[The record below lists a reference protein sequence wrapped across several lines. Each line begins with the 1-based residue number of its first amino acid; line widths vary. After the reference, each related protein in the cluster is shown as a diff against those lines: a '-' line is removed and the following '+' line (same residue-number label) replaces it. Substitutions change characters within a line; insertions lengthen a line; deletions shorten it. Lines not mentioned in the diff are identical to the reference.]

1 MIVNNQS
8 VSGPVKFINSILNS
22 YATIFF
28 ANNRWLGLVLLLATF
43 NTPFIGLAGVIGVTI
58 SIITARVLK
67 ITTHDDQSGYYSF
80 NSLLVSLAAAFFFP
94 GRGFDISYLFLIIVF
109 ASIFTTILSNALAKY
124 FQYHLY
130 LPALSLAFV
139 VMTFFILLVYHRL
152 TGRPLLIQF
161 PKPLLD
167 WSIVLPKWIS
177 YYFKSI
183 GSILLQTNLISG
195 IIIAL
200 VLLVHSRISFV
211 LSVIGFVIGYLF
223 INATGTFSETEIMLS
238 GFITLLTAVAIGGVY
253 FIPSISSFLV
263 AVIASVVGILSGI
276 GIQSALM
283 PYGIPAL
290 AIPFNLTVLVVL
302 YAFKTRLKNSS
313 PYLVDFYTGSPEQ
326 NLEYYNSRIVRFI
339 GKGQAQFYLPFN
351 GEWTITQAPNQEPTH
366 KLAWQ
371 NAWDFEV
378 LDEQA
383 QKFTNLGSDLK
394 DYYCFGAPVLA
405 PANGTV
411 VKIVAWVKDN
421 PIGQINTRDN
431 WGNLVVIYHAPGIY
445 SLLAHLKYNSIQVSE
460 NQMIKAGDVVGFC
473 GNSGRSLVPH
483 LHFHIQTAP
492 EPGSSTIKIDLLNY
506 ILKNAKPHQLIK
518 FGSPQK
524 GERIVAL
531 KSDARL
537 QEILKFSLGDE
548 LTFKNVLAN
557 GTTFEEH
564 IKGDIDF
571 WGNLY
576 LKSDRK
582 ARAYFSIYNGFLNV
596 LKFEGNTD
604 STLYALTLALP
615 SFAHTEHKELIWSDQ
630 PPISTVLP
638 VLLRTVQDIFS
649 FIARP
654 LNFSAQYRSTT
665 EPDGLVTIQGNVN
678 MTLAKIRMS
687 NWTTKCD
694 FHPDQGI
701 IKIELNYQGK
711 PRLHTQILQ

>member
-1 MIVNNQS
+1 MIANNQS
-8 VSGPVKFINSILNS
+8 VNGPTKFINSILNS

-43 NTPFIGLAGVIGVTI
+43 NTPFIGFAGLIGVII
-58 SIITARVLK
+58 SIITARALK
-67 ITTHDDQSGYYSF
+67 ITTDDDQSGYYSF

-139 VMTFFILLVYHRL
+139 VMTFLILLVYNRL

-161 PKPLLD
+161 PRPLLVWSVNLPD
-167 WSIVLPKWIS
+167 WTS

-183 GSILLQTNLISG
+183 GSILFQPSLVGG

-200 VLLVHSRISFV
+200 VLFVHSRISFV
-211 LSVIGFVIGYLF
+211 LSVIGFIIGYLV
-223 INATGTFSETEIMLS
+223 INATGSFSEMEIMLS
-238 GFITLLTAVAIGGVY
+238 GFTTLLTAVAIGGVY

-276 GIQSALM
+276 GIQSALL

-383 QKFTNLGSDLK
+383 QKFTNLGNDLK

-411 VKIVAWVKDN
+411 VKVVSWVKDN
-421 PIGQINTRDN
+421 SIGQINTRDN

-460 NQMIKAGDVVGFC
+460 NQMVKAGDVVGLC
-473 GNSGRSLVPH
+473 GNSGRSFVPH
-483 LHFHIQTAP
+483 LHFHIQTAL
-492 EPGSSTIKIDLLNY
+492 EPGSPTIKIDLLNY
-506 ILKNAKPHQLIK
+506 ILKNTRPNQLIK

-537 QEILKFSLGDE
+537 QETLKFSLGDE

-564 IKGDIDF
+564 IKTDIDF

-582 ARAYFSIYNGFLNV
+582 ARAWFSIYNGFLHI

-604 STLYALTLALP
+604 SALYALTLALP
-615 SFAHTEHKELIWSDQ
+615 SFAHTEHNELTWSDQ

-638 VLLRTVQDIFS
+638 VLIRTIQDIFS

-654 LNFSAQYRSTT
+654 LNFSAQYQTNT
-665 EPDGLVTIQGNVN
+665 DQDGSVMIRGNVN
-678 MTLAKIRMS
+678 MTMAKIRIAQWATAC
-687 NWTTKCD
+687 N
-694 FHPDQGI
+694 FHPEKGI
-701 IKIELNYQGK
+701 TKIELNHQGK
-711 PRLHTQILQ
+711 TSTYLPVL